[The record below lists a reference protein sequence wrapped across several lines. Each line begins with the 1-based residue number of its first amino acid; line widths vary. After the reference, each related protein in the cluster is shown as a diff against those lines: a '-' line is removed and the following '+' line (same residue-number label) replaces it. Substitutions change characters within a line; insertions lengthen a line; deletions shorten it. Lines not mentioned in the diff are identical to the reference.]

1 MRHEQKLKRYSQEY
15 EGDSDLS
22 YNILSR
28 QVMLDNDPYYQ
39 KILAR
44 EEEYRFYE
52 ERSMAEDILF
62 PEISEDE
69 FIKE

>member
-1 MRHEQKLKRYSQEY
+1 
-15 EGDSDLS
+15 
-22 YNILSR
+22 
-28 QVMLDNDPYYQ
+28 MLDNDPYYQ

-69 FIKE
+69 FIKEKYGIFAWIISMPYMKLVTIF